1 MPKKEKE
8 EEGSVFFVGVRD
20 PIEIRRSLLES
31 SKEILQY
38 MQRSE
43 KFKEVRKEKAVQI
56 GKLRDIMK
64 ELNKLVKSLKVGLPK
79 TGLRAKKAK
88 VEAPKKKKA
97 SKKKAKKTVLTELPE
112 VKVEKP
118 QEMSEIERLEA
129 ELGEIE
135 GRLSKLV

>member
-1 MPKKEKE
+1 MPKKEK

-38 MQRSE
+38 MQRAE

-56 GKLRDIMK
+56 AKLKDIMK
-64 ELNKLVKSLKVGLPK
+64 QLNKLVKNLKAGLPK
-79 TGLRAKKAK
+79 TGLRAKMPK
-88 VEAPKKKKA
+88 VVAEPNKKKA
-97 SKKKAKKTVLTELPE
+97 SKKKAKKEVLTELPE
-112 VKVEKP
+112 VKVEEPK
-118 QEMSEIERLEA
+118 EMSEIERLEA

>member
-1 MPKKEKE
+1 MPKKEK

-38 MQRSE
+38 MQRAE

-56 GKLRDIMK
+56 AKLKDIMK
-64 ELNKLVKSLKVGLPK
+64 QLNKLVKNLKAGLPK
-79 TGLRAKKAK
+79 TGLRAKKPK
-88 VEAPKKKKA
+88 VVAEPKKKKA
-97 SKKKAKKTVLTELPE
+97 SKKKAKKEVLTELPE
-112 VKVEKP
+112 VKVEEPK
-118 QEMSEIERLEA
+118 EMSEIERLEA